1 MSKIDEIYYVE
12 QNSFADPWTKE
23 MLESEIGGEFSV
35 LVTESAGGKI
45 CAYAIG
51 RVVAGE
57 AELFKIAVM
66 PEHRRKGIAEKL
78 MHSLHG
84 LMRERDAEY
93 CFLEVRKQ
101 NTAAVMLYEK
111 LGYER
116 LREIPRYYP
125 DDDAVVMR
133 CVL

>member
-12 QNSFADPWTKE
+12 KISFNQPWTKE
-23 MLESEIGGEFSV
+23 MLESEINGAFSV
-35 LVTESAGGKI
+35 SVTESVGGKV

-57 AELFKIAVM
+57 AELFRIAVM
-66 PEHRRKGIAEKL
+66 PEFRRKGIAEKL
-78 MHSLHG
+78 MRSLHG

-93 CFLEVRKQ
+93 CFLEVRKH

>member
-12 QNSFADPWTKE
+12 KNSFTDPWTKE
-23 MLESEIGGEFSV
+23 MLESEIGGAFSV
-35 LVTESAGGKI
+35 SVTESVGGKI
-45 CAYAIG
+45 CAYATG

-57 AELFKIAVM
+57 AELFRIAVM
-66 PEHRRKGIAEKL
+66 PEQRRKGIGEKL
-78 MHSLHG
+78 LLSLHG
-84 LMRERDAEY
+84 LMRERDAEC

>member
-12 QNSFADPWTKE
+12 KISFNEPWTRE
-23 MLESEIGGEFSV
+23 MLESEINGAFSV
-35 LVTESAGGKI
+35 LATESVGGKI

-57 AELFKIAVM
+57 GELFKIAVV
-66 PEHRRKGIAEKL
+66 PELRRKGIGEKL
-78 MHSLHG
+78 LRSLHAQMKEKG
-84 LMRERDAEY
+84 AEC
-93 CFLEVRKQ
+93 CFLEVRKK
-101 NTAAVMLYEK
+101 NAAAVMLYEK

-116 LREIPRYYP
+116 LRDIPRYYP
-125 DDDAVVMR
+125 DDDAAVMR